1 MQKASLLDRVR
12 ARAPA
17 YWPLMKEEPLWAV
30 MFAFSRINAA
40 RRLERMIS
48 SANYKKPAKVTNTVL
63 SGADPDKVVDTLID
77 DGVYLGLKLP
87 ATIVNEIRE
96 FADTHPCFTKDAP
109 DVGFLPGDYKT
120 ANAARERD
128 ILAAFYFQTAEKC
141 PAVMKLRDDETFY
154 SIASAYLGQPAI
166 LMRTRLW
173 WSFPATRISDGDLH
187 LAAQNRFHFDIDGW
201 RTLKFFFYLT
211 PTDEGAGPHQF
222 IRASHRRR
230 KLKHQFTPTTGRP
243 TPQLE
248 EFYKPEEFITI
259 TGDAGFGFVED
270 PFVFHTGTLC
280 RDTPRL
286 MLEIG
291 FGVSAANPAYKKPDF
306 IYGRLG

>member
-1 MQKASLLDRVR
+1 MQKASLFERIK

-17 YWPLMKEEPLWAV
+17 YWPLMREQPAWAV
-30 MFAFSRINAA
+30 MFLFSRVNAA
-40 RRLERMIS
+40 RHLERMVS
-48 SANYKKPAKVTNTVL
+48 SAQPKPPQPVEGSIFKDLDLTA
-63 SGADPDKVVDTLID
+63 VVDSLID
-77 DGVYLGLKLP
+77 EGVFQGFTLP
-87 ATIVNEIRE
+87 DSIVEE
-96 FADTHPCFTKDAP
+96 VKAFAAVNPVYTKDAP
-109 DVGFLPGDYKT
+109 TKGFLPGDLKQT
-120 ANAARERD
+120 NAERERD
-128 ILAAFYFQTAEKC
+128 VLAAYYFESAQNC
-141 PAVMKLRDDETFY
+141 PAVLKLREDPALR
-154 SIASAYLGQPAI
+154 SIATAYLGQPALLI
-166 LMRTRLW
+166 RTRLW
-173 WSFPATRISDGDLH
+173 WSFPAERVSDGDLH
-187 LAAQNRFHFDIDGW
+187 LAAQNHFHFDIDGW

-211 PTDEGAGPHQF
+211 PTDDGAGPHQY

-248 EFYKPEEFITI
+248 AFYPADAFVTVKGP
-259 TGDAGFGFVED
+259 AGFGFAED

-291 FGVSAANPAYKKPDF
+291 FGVSAANPAYKNPAF

>member
-1 MQKASLLDRVR
+1 M
-12 ARAPA
+12 
-17 YWPLMKEEPLWAV
+17 

-40 RRLERMIS
+40 RRLERFIS
-48 SANYKKPAKVTNTVL
+48 SADYKEPTAVSRTAFL
-63 SGADPDKVVDTLID
+63 GLDLQKVVSTLIE
-77 DGVYLGLKLP
+77 DGVYLGLQLP
-87 ATIVNEIRE
+87 SAVIRE
-96 FADTHPCFTKDAP
+96 IVDFAKEHPCFTKDAP
-109 DVGFLPGDYKT
+109 RNGFLPGDYEK
-120 ANAARERD
+120 ANATRERD
-128 ILAAFYFQTAEKC
+128 ILAAFYFETASQC
-141 PAVMKLRDDETFY
+141 PAVTALREDEALR
-154 SIASAYLGQPAI
+154 SIASAYLGEPAI

-211 PTDEGAGPHQF
+211 PTDEGAGPHQY

-230 KLKHQFTPTTGRP
+230 KLRHQLTPTTGRP
-243 TPQLE
+243 TPQLKDFYAPD
-248 EFYKPEEFITI
+248 EFVTI

-280 RDTPRL
+280 QQRPRL

-291 FGVSAANPAYKKPDF
+291 FGVSAANPAYKKSDF

>member
-1 MQKASLLDRVR
+1 
-12 ARAPA
+12 
-17 YWPLMKEEPLWAV
+17 

-40 RRLERMIS
+40 RRIERFIS
-48 SANYKKPAKVTNTVL
+48 SAEYKKPREVSNTVF
-63 SGADPDKVVDTLID
+63 SGLDLKKVVSTLID
-77 DGVYLGLKLP
+77 EGVYLGLQLP
-87 ATIVNEIRE
+87 DSIVREVRE
-96 FADTHPCFTKDAP
+96 FADTHPVFTKDAP
-109 DVGFLPGDYKT
+109 KEGFLPGDYLK
-120 ANAARERD
+120 ADAARDRD
-128 ILAAFYFQTAEKC
+128 ILAAFYFETAEQC

-173 WSFPATRISDGDLH
+173 WSFPASRISDGDLH

-211 PTDEGAGPHQF
+211 PTDDGAGPHQY

-230 KLKHQFTPTTGRP
+230 KLQHQFTPTTGRP
-243 TPQLE
+243 TPQLQDFYTPD
-248 EFYKPEEFITI
+248 EFVTI
-259 TGDAGFGFVED
+259 TGGEGYGFAED

-280 RDTPRL
+280 QTKPRL

>member
-1 MQKASLLDRVR
+1 
-12 ARAPA
+12 
-17 YWPLMKEEPLWAV
+17 V

-40 RRLERMIS
+40 RRLERFIS
-48 SANYKKPAKVTNTVL
+48 SASYKEPAKISRTAL
-63 SGADPDKVVDTLID
+63 QGLDLQKVVSTLIK
-77 DGVYLGLKLP
+77 DGVCLGLQLP
-87 ATIVNEIRE
+87 PMVVSEVVA
-96 FADTHPCFTKDAP
+96 FAKAHPCFTKDAP
-109 DVGFLPGDYKT
+109 RNGFLPEDYEK

-128 ILAAFYFQTAEKC
+128 ILAAFYFETAATC
-141 PAVMKLRDDETFY
+141 PAVTSLREDEALH
-154 SIASAYLGQPAI
+154 SIASAYLGETAI

-173 WSFPATRISDGDLH
+173 WSFPATRISDVDLH

-211 PTDEGAGPHQF
+211 PTDEEAGPHQY

-230 KLKHQFTPTTGRP
+230 RLRHQFTPTTGRP
-243 TPQLE
+243 TSQLQDFYTPD
-248 EFYKPEEFITI
+248 EFVTI

-280 RDTPRL
+280 QKRPRL

>member
-1 MQKASLLDRVR
+1 
-12 ARAPA
+12 
-17 YWPLMKEEPLWAV
+17 MKEEPLWAV

-63 SGADPDKVVDTLID
+63 SGADPDKVVQTLID
-77 DGVYLGLKLP
+77 DGVYRGLQLP
-87 ATIVNEIRE
+87 ASIVAEIVQ
-96 FADTHPCFTKDAP
+96 FAETHPVFTKDAP
-109 DVGFLPGDYKT
+109 ENGFLPGDYQK
-120 ANAARERD
+120 ANAARDRD
-128 ILAAFYFQTAEKC
+128 ILAAFYFHTVEKC
-141 PAVMKLRDDETFY
+141 EAVMKLREDEAFR
-154 SIASAYLGQPAI
+154 SIAAAYLGQPPI
-166 LMRTRLW
+166 LMRTRMW
-173 WSFPATRISDGDLH
+173 WSFPAKRVAEGDLH
-187 LAAQNRFHFDIDGW
+187 LAAQNRYHFDIDGW

-211 PTDEGAGPHQF
+211 PTDESAGAHQF

-230 KLKHQFTPTTGRP
+230 QLKHQFTPTTGRP

-248 EFYKPEEFITI
+248 EYYQPEEFITI
-259 TGDAGFGFVED
+259 TGDAGFGFAED

-280 RDTPRL
+280 RDKPRL

>member
-17 YWPLMKEEPLWAV
+17 YWPLMREEPLWAV

-40 RRLERMIS
+40 RRVERMIS
-48 SANYKKPAKVTNTVL
+48 SADYKCPVEVSETAFEELDLNE
-63 SGADPDKVVDTLID
+63 VVSTLIA

-87 ATIVNEIRE
+87 ASTVRSIQE
-96 FADTHPCFTKDAP
+96 FAEANPCYTKDALHN
-109 DVGFLPGDYKT
+109 GFLPKDYT
-120 ANAARERD
+120 QTNSTRD
-128 ILAAFYFQTAEKC
+128 RDVLAAYYFESVEKC
-141 PAVMKLRDDETFY
+141 PTIMGLREDPAFR
-154 SIASAYLGQPAI
+154 SIASAYLGQEAI

-173 WSFPATRISDGDLH
+173 WSFPATRITDADLH

-211 PTDEGAGPHQF
+211 DTDEEAGPHQF

-243 TPQLE
+243 TDQLRD
-248 EFYKPEEFITI
+248 FYSPEDFVTI
-259 TGDAGFGFVED
+259 TGRSGFGFAED

-280 RDTPRL
+280 RNNPRL

-306 IYGRLG
+306 IYGKLG

>member
-1 MQKASLLDRVR
+1 MR
-12 ARAPA
+12 
-17 YWPLMKEEPLWAV
+17 EEPLWAV

-40 RRLERMIS
+40 RRLERIIS
-48 SANYKKPAKVTNTVL
+48 SAPYREPAPVSKTVFPGL
-63 SGADPDKVVDTLID
+63 DLPKIVSTLID
-77 DGVYLGLKLP
+77 EGVWRGLHLP
-87 ATIVNEIRE
+87 ATTVAEIRS
-96 FADTHPCFTKDAP
+96 FAETHPCFTKDMP
-109 DVGFLPGDYKT
+109 EKGFLPGEYEKE
-120 ANAARERD
+120 NASRPRD
-128 ILAAFYFQTAEKC
+128 MLAAFYFQTAEQC
-141 PAVMKLRDDETFY
+141 EAVMRLRQDETFH

-211 PTDEGAGPHQF
+211 PTDESAGPHQY

-230 KLKHQFTPTTGRP
+230 KLQHQFTPTTGRP
-243 TPQLE
+243 TPQLADYYAPD
-248 EFYKPEEFITI
+248 EFVTI
-259 TGDAGFGFVED
+259 TGDEGFGFVED

-280 RDTPRL
+280 GTQPRL

>member
-17 YWPLMKEEPLWAV
+17 YWPLMREEPLWAV

-40 RRLERMIS
+40 RRLERFIS
-48 SANYKKPAKVTNTVL
+48 SADYQHPTEVSETVFTGL
-63 SGADPDKVVDTLID
+63 DPKEVVSTLID
-77 DGVYLGLKLP
+77 EGVWRGLQLP
-87 ATIVNEIRE
+87 REIVHEIRA
-96 FADTHPCFTKDAP
+96 FADAHPCFTKDQP
-109 DVGFLPGDYKT
+109 KRGFLPREYE
-120 ANAARERD
+120 AENATRERD
-128 ILAAFYFQTAEKC
+128 ILAAFYFETAEAC
-141 PAVMKLRDDETFY
+141 PAVMKLREDEAFH

-173 WSFPATRISDGDLH
+173 WSFPATRISDVDLH

-211 PTDEGAGPHQF
+211 PTDEGAGPHQY
-222 IRASHRRR
+222 IRTSHRRR
-230 KLKHQFTPTTGRP
+230 KLQHQFTPTTGRP
-243 TPQLE
+243 TPQLAD
-248 EFYKPEEFITI
+248 YYAPEEFVTI
-259 TGDAGFGFVED
+259 TGGEGFGFVED

-280 RDTPRL
+280 RSKPRL

>member
-1 MQKASLLDRVR
+1 MR
-12 ARAPA
+12 
-17 YWPLMKEEPLWAV
+17 EEPLWAV

-40 RRLERMIS
+40 RRIERLIS
-48 SANYKKPAKVTNTVL
+48 SGRLQESRQAVSNTVFPGL
-63 SGADPDKVVDTLID
+63 DLQKVVSTLID
-77 DGVYLGLKLP
+77 EGVYRGLQLP
-87 ATIVNEIRE
+87 ESIVREVLE
-96 FADTHPCFTKDAP
+96 FAEEHPIYTKDAP
-109 DVGFLPGDYKT
+109 TDGFLPRDYQK
-120 ANAARERD
+120 ANAARDRD
-128 ILAAFYFQTAEKC
+128 ILAAFYFESAEKC

-211 PTDEGAGPHQF
+211 PTNEGAGPHQY

-243 TPQLE
+243 TPQLQD
-248 EFYKPEEFITI
+248 FYAPEEFVTI
-259 TGDAGFGFVED
+259 TGGQGFGFAED

>member
-1 MQKASLLDRVR
+1 MRKASLLDRVR

-17 YWPLMKEEPLWAV
+17 YWPLIREEPLWAV
-30 MFAFSRINAA
+30 MFALSRINAA
-40 RRLERMIS
+40 RKIERFIS
-48 SANYKKPAKVTNTVL
+48 SADFKKPIKVSNTAFPGL
-63 SGADPDKVVDTLID
+63 DLEKVVATLVD
-77 DGVYLGLKLP
+77 EGVYTGLHLSQ
-87 ATIVNEIRE
+87 TMVNEIRE
-96 FADTHPCFTKDAP
+96 FADAHPVFTKDKP
-109 DVGFLPGDYKT
+109 EEGFLPGNIGKVDG
-120 ANAARERD
+120 ARERD
-128 ILAAFYFQTAEKC
+128 VLAAYYFETAKQC
-141 PAVMKLRDDETFY
+141 PAVMELRDDETFY

-211 PTDEGAGPHQF
+211 PTDEEGGPHQY
-222 IRASHRRR
+222 IRGSHQRR
-230 KLKHQFTPTTGRP
+230 KLSHQFTPTTGRP
-243 TPQLE
+243 TPDLQGFYGPD
-248 EFYKPEEFITI
+248 EFVTI
-259 TGDAGFGFVED
+259 TGGEGFGFAED
-270 PFVFHTGTLC
+270 PFVFHTGTRC
-280 RDTPRL
+280 QTKPRL

>member
-17 YWPLMKEEPLWAV
+17 YWPLMREEPLWAV

-40 RRLERMIS
+40 RRLERLIS
-48 SANYKKPAKVTNTVL
+48 DADYKRPQEVKETVL
-63 SGADPDKVVDTLID
+63 PGLDLPAIVSTLIE
-77 DGVYLGLKLP
+77 DGVYRGLQLP
-87 ATIVNEIRE
+87 DAIVEEIRE
-96 FADTHPCFTKDAP
+96 FAETHPCFTKAAP
-109 DVGFLPGDYKT
+109 TEGFLPRDYAQ
-120 ANAARERD
+120 ANAARDRD
-128 ILAAFYFQTAEKC
+128 ILAAFYFQTAEQC
-141 PAVMKLRDDETFY
+141 PAVMKLREDSTFS
-154 SIASAYLGQPAI
+154 SIASAYLGQPAV

-173 WSFPATRISDGDLH
+173 WSFPATRISDVDLH

-211 PTDEGAGPHQF
+211 PTGEGAGPHQY

-243 TPQLE
+243 TPQLQD
-248 EFYKPEEFITI
+248 FYKPEEFITI
-259 TGDAGFGFVED
+259 TGQPGFGFVED

-291 FGVSAANPAYKKPDF
+291 FGVSAANPAYKNPDF

>member
-1 MQKASLLDRVR
+1 
-12 ARAPA
+12 
-17 YWPLMKEEPLWAV
+17 

-40 RRLERMIS
+40 RRIERLLS
-48 SANYKKPAKVTNTVL
+48 DANYKKPVEVKDTVL
-63 SGADPDKVVDTLID
+63 PGLDLQNVVSTLVN
-77 DGVYLGLKLP
+77 DGVYRGLKLP
-87 ATIVNEIRE
+87 DAIVQEIYK
-96 FADTHPCFTKDAP
+96 FAGANPVFTKDAP
-109 DVGFLPGDYKT
+109 TDGFLPRDYPA

-141 PAVMKLRDDETFY
+141 PAVMKLREDPTFH

-173 WSFPATRISDGDLH
+173 WSFPATRISDVDLH

-211 PTDEGAGPHQF
+211 PTDEGAGPHQY

-243 TPQLE
+243 TPQLQD
-248 EFYKPEEFITI
+248 FYDPEDFITL
-259 TGDAGFGFVED
+259 TGEAGFGFVED

-280 RDTPRL
+280 RDKPRL

>member
-1 MQKASLLDRVR
+1 
-12 ARAPA
+12 
-17 YWPLMKEEPLWAV
+17 

-40 RRLERMIS
+40 RRIERLLS
-48 SANYKKPAKVTNTVL
+48 SAEYKRPAAVSDTVFPGLDLEKVI
-63 SGADPDKVVDTLID
+63 STLID
-77 DGVYLGLKLP
+77 DGVYRGLKLP
-87 ATIVNEIRE
+87 DSIVNEVRE
-96 FADTHPCFTKDAP
+96 FAETHPCYTKDAP
-109 DVGFLPGDYKT
+109 KDGFLPSDYESADAK
-120 ANAARERD
+120 RDRD
-128 ILAAFYFQTAEKC
+128 ILAGFYFETAEQC
-141 PAVMKLRDDETFY
+141 PAVMKLRQDPTFY

-173 WSFPATRISDGDLH
+173 WSFPAKRISDVDLH

-211 PTDEGAGPHQF
+211 PTDEGAGPHKF

-230 KLKHQFTPTTGRP
+230 KLTHQFTPTTGRP

-248 EFYKPEEFITI
+248 DFYAPDEFVTI
-259 TGDAGFGFVED
+259 TGQPGFGFAED
-270 PFVFHTGTLC
+270 PFVFHTGSLC
-280 RDTPRL
+280 RTQPRL

>member
-17 YWPLMKEEPLWAV
+17 YWPLMREEPLWAV

-40 RRLERMIS
+40 RRLERFIS
-48 SANYKKPAKVTNTVL
+48 SAPHREPAEVSQTVFPGL
-63 SGADPDKVVDTLID
+63 DLPQIVSTLID
-77 DGVYLGLKLP
+77 EGVWRGLQLP
-87 ATIVNEIRE
+87 GSIIAEIRA
-96 FADTHPCFTKDAP
+96 FAEVHPCFTKDLP
-109 DVGFLPGDYKT
+109 QKGFLAGDYEKE
-120 ANAARERD
+120 NASRARD
-128 ILAAFYFQTAEKC
+128 ILAAYYFEGAEQC
-141 PAVMKLRDDETFY
+141 DAVMKLRQDETFH

-173 WSFPATRISDGDLH
+173 WSFPATRITDGDLH

-211 PTDEGAGPHQF
+211 PTDDGAGPHQY
-222 IRASHRRR
+222 IRTSHRRR

-243 TPQLE
+243 TPQLADFYDPG
-248 EFYKPEEFITI
+248 EFVTI
-259 TGDAGFGFVED
+259 VGGEGFGFIED

>member
-40 RRLERMIS
+40 RRLERVIS
-48 SANYKKPAKVTNTVL
+48 SADYKKPAEIDNTVFA
-63 SGADPDKVVDTLID
+63 GIDAEKIVQTLIS
-77 DGVYLGLKLP
+77 DGVYLGLQLP
-87 ATIVNEIRE
+87 ISIVKEIRE
-96 FADTHPCFTKDAP
+96 FAETHPVFTKDAP
-109 DVGFLPGDYKT
+109 EKGFLPGDYQKES
-120 ANAARERD
+120 ASRDRD
-128 ILAAFYFQTAEKC
+128 ILAAYYFQTAEQC
-141 PAVMKLRDDETFY
+141 PAIMKLRDDQAFY

-166 LMRTRLW
+166 LMRTRMW
-173 WSFPATRISDGDLH
+173 WSFPAKRISDGDLH
-187 LAAQNRFHFDIDGW
+187 LAAQERFHFDIDGW

-211 PTDEGAGPHQF
+211 PTDEAAGAHQY

-243 TPQLE
+243 TPQLQD
-248 EFYKPEEFITI
+248 FYQPEEFITI
-259 TGDAGFGFVED
+259 TGDEGYGFAED

-280 RDTPRL
+280 RSRPRL

>member
-1 MQKASLLDRVR
+1 MR
-12 ARAPA
+12 
-17 YWPLMKEEPLWAV
+17 EEPLWAV

-40 RRLERMIS
+40 RRLERLIS
-48 SANYKKPAKVTNTVL
+48 SADYKKPQAVSETVL
-63 SGADPDKVVDTLID
+63 PDLDLQNIVSTLIN
-77 DGVYLGLKLP
+77 DGVYLGLQLP
-87 ATIVNEIRE
+87 ESIVREVRE
-96 FADTHPCFTKDAP
+96 FADTHPCYTKGAP
-109 DVGFLPGDYKT
+109 TDGFLPGEYEQ
-120 ANAARERD
+120 ANAARDRD
-128 ILAAFYFQTAEKC
+128 ILAAFYFETAEKC
-141 PAVMKLRDDETFY
+141 PAVMKLRNDETFR

-173 WSFPATRISDGDLH
+173 WSFPATRVSDGDLH

-222 IRASHRRR
+222 IRSSHRRR

-243 TPQLE
+243 TPQLQDFYAPG
-248 EFYKPEEFITI
+248 EFVTI
-259 TGDAGFGFVED
+259 TGGSGFGFVED

-280 RDTPRL
+280 RDKPRL

>member
-1 MQKASLLDRVR
+1 MR
-12 ARAPA
+12 
-17 YWPLMKEEPLWAV
+17 EEPLWAV

-48 SANYKKPAKVTNTVL
+48 SAGYKKPMDVTNTVFERL
-63 SGADPDKVVDTLID
+63 DLQAIVSTLISE
-77 DGVYLGLKLP
+77 GVYLGFQLP
-87 ATIVNEIRE
+87 ASIVGEIKG
-96 FADTHPCFTKDAP
+96 FADANPCYTKDRP
-109 DVGFLPGDYKT
+109 QDGFLPGDYKS
-120 ANAARERD
+120 ANEARERD
-128 ILAAFYFQTAEKC
+128 ILAAFYFESAEKC
-141 PAVMKLRDDETFY
+141 PAVMKLRNDPVFY

-173 WSFPATRISDGDLH
+173 WSFPATRITDGDLH

-211 PTDEGAGPHQF
+211 PTDEGSGPHQY

-243 TPQLE
+243 TQQLRDYYADA
-248 EFYKPEEFITI
+248 EFVTI
-259 TGDAGFGFVED
+259 TGKAGFGFAED

-280 RDTPRL
+280 RDKSRL